1 MLKAGSFLVGAK
13 ALKKG
18 SPRREKADTIL
29 NRFVSVKKKKSQSVG
44 FQTRPGR
51 MGHKGECLEMLAR
64 IFSAIKPCLSFWTIF
79 DVHSALGLK
88 SQRDRAGCGSIPYCL
103 FMDDAVL

>member
-1 MLKAGSFLVGAK
+1 
-13 ALKKG
+13 
-18 SPRREKADTIL
+18 
-29 NRFVSVKKKKSQSVG
+29 
-44 FQTRPGR
+44 

-88 SQRDRAGCGSIPYCL
+88 SQRDKAGCASIPYCL
-103 FMDDAVL
+103 FMDDAVLRGWFQVTADHLCSLPITLGPKYLTLSSRRFTH